1 MTFCCGYQQILFFEE
16 LRIYIIKVTKVAA
29 LRAVHRDAV
38 HRYLDDYFLTSA
50 VFQRNSSEIALH
62 EKSKALGQQRLL
74 ISDREGTRTVLIDP
88 ERFCFQAVA
97 LLGLTK

>member
-1 MTFCCGYQQILFFEE
+1 MLSTVTSMT
-16 LRIYIIKVTKVAA
+16 TS
-29 LRAVHRDAV
+29 
-38 HRYLDDYFLTSA
+38 SA